1 LEQLPDR
8 PPEDEVPANTPVNDK
23 MLGRPE
29 D

>member
-1 LEQLPDR
+1 LPVK
-8 PPEDEVPANTPVNDK
+8 PTEDEVPANTPVNDK